1 MPLTVIQTMPARYAA
16 PKIPI
21 PATIVV
27 RSFQI
32 LGLELISLCT
42 FYYSYS
48 AEKINCFLQ
57 KRVSYFVHIA
67 QFPLFCSRIL
77 KTCRITFAGILQF
90 A

>member
-1 MPLTVIQTMPARYAA
+1 M
-16 PKIPI
+16 
-21 PATIVV
+21 

-57 KRVSYFVHIA
+57 KRVSLFVHVA
-67 QFPLFCSRIL
+67 QFFSFCSRIL
-77 KTCRITFAGILQF
+77 KTCRIAFADILQF

>member
-32 LGLELISLCT
+32 LGLELISLCM
-42 FYYSYS
+42 FHYSYS
-48 AEKINCFLQ
+48 SEKINCFLQ
-57 KRVSYFVHIA
+57 KRVSHFVHIA
-67 QFPLFCSRIL
+67 QFSLFCSRIL
-77 KTCRITFAGILQF
+77 KTCRIAFAGILQF